1 MSTRQGGRT
10 SGVQHRAT
18 APPEVGGSAAAEAY
32 FAALSAA
39 FREAADTTG
48 LRQSTLCVG
57 RWSVDLQFAG
67 ETLREVTMPALGF
80 TSEEVAP
87 DPLATICLFDSAS
100 TGVAVPAFAWR
111 PRNIR
116 ERGAIEGFNDDRFRT
131 VYHGDPLAPDGG
143 FNALSMFDAANRT
156 TVVWVE
162 SVERVHWWER
172 AEPLRTALHWALNG
186 DDRYL
191 AHAAAVGDERGAV
204 LLAGPGGSGKT
215 TTTAACLRDGMT
227 FVGDNY
233 VLVSLDDEPVAHA
246 IYSNVKLRD
255 GTLELLP
262 GLGEAPA
269 DREQG
274 EKLVID
280 VRRAWPS
287 QLAAS
292 LPVQAIAVMCIG
304 NEAATRVLPASPV
317 EALLALAPT
326 TVYQLPDNGRVLR
339 HMAELVRRTR
349 AFKVELGPNV
359 ADTPATI
366 RALLEASGH

>member
-1 MSTRQGGRT
+1 MSRRPAGRT
-10 SGVQHRAT
+10 SGVQRRAT
-18 APPEVGGSAAAEAY
+18 DPPEVESPAAEEY

-39 FREAADTTG
+39 FREAAGAAG
-48 LRQSTLCVG
+48 LRQTTLTVG
-57 RWSVDLQFAG
+57 RWAVDLHFAG
-67 ETLREVTMPALGF
+67 SVLRDVTVPALAF
-80 TSEEVAP
+80 TCEEAAS

-100 TGVAVPAFAWR
+100 TGVPVPPFAWR
-111 PRNIR
+111 PQHIR
-116 ERGAIEGFNDDRFRT
+116 ERGAIQGFNDDRFRT

-143 FNALSMFDAANRT
+143 FNALSMFDAATRT

-186 DDRYL
+186 EDRYL
-191 AHAAAVGDERGAV
+191 AHAAAVGDTGAV

-215 TTTAACLRDGMT
+215 TTTVTCLRDGMN

-233 VLVSLDDEPVAHA
+233 VLVSLDDDEPVAHA
-246 IYSNVKLRD
+246 VYSNLKLRD

-262 GLGEAPA
+262 DLGDSPA
-269 DREQG
+269 DRAEG

-280 VRRAWPS
+280 VRRTWPS

-292 LPVQAIAVMCIG
+292 LPVQAIAVVCLRSD
-304 NEAATRVLPASPV
+304 AQTRAVPASPV

-339 HMAELVRRTR
+339 PMAELVRETR
-349 AFKVELGPNV
+349 AFRLELG
-359 ADTPATI
+359 ADPSATPTTI
-366 RALLEASGH
+366 RALLAASEA

>member
-1 MSTRQGGRT
+1 MSTRPGGPT
-10 SGVQHRAT
+10 SGVQPRAT
-18 APPEVGGSAAAEAY
+18 APLEVRSSAAVEEY

-39 FREAADTTG
+39 FREAVDATG
-48 LRQSTLCVG
+48 LLQSTLTVG
-57 RWSVDLQFAG
+57 RWAVDLQFAG
-67 ETLREVTMPALGF
+67 RVLRDVMLPALAF
-80 TSEEVAP
+80 TSEEAAP
-87 DPLATICLFDSAS
+87 DPLATICVFDSAS
-100 TGVAVPAFAWR
+100 TGVPVPAFAWR
-111 PRNIR
+111 PQHIR
-116 ERGAIEGFNDDRFRT
+116 ERGAIQGFNDDRFRT

-143 FNALSMFDAANRT
+143 FNALSMFDAATRT

-162 SVERVHWWER
+162 SIEHVHWWER

-186 DDRYL
+186 EDRYL
-191 AHAAAVGDERGAV
+191 AHAAAVGDDTGAV

-215 TTTAACLRDGMT
+215 TTTVACLRDGMT

-246 IYSNVKLRD
+246 IYSNLKLRD

-262 GLGEAPA
+262 GLGDAPA
-269 DREQG
+269 DREEG

-280 VRRAWPS
+280 VRQAWPS

-292 LPVQAIAVMCIG
+292 LPLRALAVVCLG
-304 NEAATRVLPASPV
+304 SEGATRAVPASPV

-339 HMAELVRRTR
+339 PMAELVRGSR

-359 ADTPATI
+359 ADGPATI
-366 RALLEASGH
+366 RAVLEASGR

>member
-1 MSTRQGGRT
+1 MSARLGGPT
-10 SGVQHRAT
+10 SGVQPRAT
-18 APPEVGGSAAAEAY
+18 DPLEVGSPAAVEEY

-39 FREAADTTG
+39 FREAADAAG
-48 LRQSTLCVG
+48 LLKSTLTVG
-57 RWSVDLQFAG
+57 RWAVDLQFAG
-67 ETLREVTMPALGF
+67 PVLRDVTLPALAF
-80 TSEEVAP
+80 TSEEAAP

-100 TGVAVPAFAWR
+100 TGVPVPAFAWR
-111 PRNIR
+111 PQHIR
-116 ERGAIEGFNDDRFRT
+116 ERGAIQGFNDDRFRT
-131 VYHGDPLAPDGG
+131 VYHGDALAPGGG
-143 FNALSMFDAANRT
+143 FDAFSMFDAATRT

-162 SVERVHWWER
+162 SVEHVQWWER

-186 DDRYL
+186 ENRYL
-191 AHAAAVGDERGAV
+191 AHAAAVGDDKGSV

-215 TTTAACLRDGMT
+215 TTTVACLRDGMT

-246 IYSNVKLRD
+246 IYSNIKLRD

-280 VRRAWPS
+280 VRRTWPS
-287 QLAAS
+287 QLVAS
-292 LPVQAIAVMCIG
+292 SPLRAIAVVCVRS
-304 NEAATRVLPASPV
+304 EAATRSVPASPV

-339 HMAELVRRTR
+339 PMAELVRGTR
-349 AFKVELGPNV
+349 AFRVELGADV
-359 ADTPATI
+359 FDTPATI
-366 RALLEASGH
+366 RALLDPAGC